1 VINNNQTAK
10 DRGHKSKVDSA
21 DTSLMASYP
30 EHDNPLGLK
39 GAQTG
44 ISLPSNYN
52 QKDVKNMIPPFCDTN
67 GYKTADPPIFHK
79 GDNVTIG
86 QNHAGY

>member
-30 EHDNPLGLK
+30 EHNNPLGLK

-52 QKDVKNMIPPFCDTN
+52 QKDVKNMRYRSKYRDSTKDRNRGKRP
-67 GYKTADPPIFHK
+67 K
-79 GDNVTIG
+79 
-86 QNHAGY
+86 